1 MQLSSPDE
9 LSSRVT
15 RARIRLALR
24 QPFLASALMRLPI
37 VSVGPMSWCPTMAT
51 DGFHIFYNPQWVARL
66 ADAEIRGVIAHE
78 LMHVLFAHAS
88 RRQDRKRDLWNQACD
103 FAINLM
109 LVELGFRLPEG
120 GLVDDSFSGMTSEQ
134 IYDELVTRHPEGQG
148 RNQRANDE
156 DHDPSGVL
164 LPVGEDLLD
173 PDDPRTIPLRR
184 SDSPDAEQLRD
195 LVEELRSEA
204 APRLQGRSG
213 AWFQQECEAADESRI
228 DWRAILRAWLH
239 DRMRSD
245 WSLWPPS
252 KKHLHRG
259 LLLPSVGVEAPGH
272 LVFAV
277 DTSGSMALEELA
289 LIYGE
294 VRAFR
299 ETFPCSMSVVQADT
313 AIRSVEEYGE
323 LDGVEVPQQ
332 FQVVGRGGTDFRAVF
347 AWMEERLES
356 SSSSTAALIF
366 ATDGAGVF
374 PSEPPRWPVVW
385 LRTSSGVREREFPF
399 GLVVNLMARS

>member
-37 VSVGPMSWCPTMAT
+37 VSVSSMSWCPTMAT
-51 DGFHIFYNPQWVARL
+51 DGFHIFYNPVWVARL

-88 RRQDRKRDLWNQACD
+88 RRQDRRRELWNKACD
-103 FAINLM
+103 FAINLL

-120 GLVDDSFSGMTSEQ
+120 GLVAHTFSGMTSEQ
-134 IYDELVTRHPEGQG
+134 IYDELARREPVGQG
-148 RNQRANDE
+148 RSLRRSED

-173 PDDPRTIPLRR
+173 PDDPRTLPLR
-184 SDSPDAEQLRD
+184 SADTPDSEQLRD
-195 LVEELRSEA
+195 LVAELRREA

-213 AWFQQECEAADESRI
+213 AWFQQECAAADESRI
-228 DWRAILRAWLH
+228 DWRAVLRAWLH

-277 DTSGSMALEELA
+277 DTSGSMALKELA
-289 LIYGE
+289 MIYAE

-299 ETFPCSMSVVQADT
+299 ETFPCSLSVVQADT
-313 AIRSVEEYGE
+313 AIKSVEEYGE
-323 LDGVEVPQQ
+323 LDGMEIPQQ
-332 FQVVGRGGTDFRAVF
+332 FKVVGRGGTDFRAVF
-347 AWMEERLES
+347 AWMHERLES
-356 SSSSTAALIF
+356 SAASTAALIF
-366 ATDGAGVF
+366 ATDGAGTF
-374 PSEPPRWPVVW
+374 PAQPAGWPVVW
-385 LRTSSGVREREFPF
+385 LRTPSGVPEGHFPF
-399 GLVVNLMARS
+399 GVVVSLGARS